1 MWSAALS
8 PLSKD
13 SHSEGFVTEK
23 ASIRIRLE
31 KLQEFI
37 ALLKQYRKLSWLAF
51 KNDLTVQGAAQ
62 HYFIL
67 AIECCLDI
75 GEIII
80 ADCRFRHPTD
90 NRDVFRILGEHR
102 VLSKPFAEKFMLAAG
117 FRNLLVHGYTKVD
130 MEKVYQHLRKDLGQF
145 STFAKSVSLF
155 TSKQ

>member
-1 MWSAALS
+1 M
-8 PLSKD
+8 
-13 SHSEGFVTEK
+13 TEK
-23 ASIRIRLE
+23 SSIRIRLE
-31 KLQEFI
+31 KLQEFVG
-37 ALLKQYRKLSWLAF
+37 LLNQYKKLSWTAF
-51 KNDLTVQGAAQ
+51 KNDLTIQGAAQ

-102 VLSKPFAEKFMLAAG
+102 VLSKPFSEKFMLAAG

-130 MEKVYQHLRKDLGQF
+130 MAKVHKHLKNDIGQF
-145 STFAKSVSLF
+145 STFAKSVSRF